1 MLIAI
6 PSYKRAKTLRCKTL
20 ALLRR
25 EGFGEGQIT
34 VFLADES
41 EELSY
46 RSELGA
52 SCPTLVVGVPGIH
65 HQRRFIE
72 SYYPAGTRLLC
83 MDDDVSAIKRPF
95 NPIPLKDVF
104 ASCFR
109 IAEEEGCNLWGIS
122 PTDNGLSL
130 KNEAVVGLR
139 YIIGACFGM
148 TVPSAPLDYPR
159 PFTEDFRRTILS
171 FQRDG
176 KVLRFNGMGPT
187 TRYFKEP
194 GGLQEFRTPE
204 GQESQCIEFCAEF
217 PELTTLRKR
226 EGKPTDLRL
235 KLVTVKRIV
244 APLITL

>member
-1 MLIAI
+1 MLVAI

-20 ALLRR
+20 AMLQR
-25 EGFGEGQIT
+25 EGFDKKDVT
-34 VFLADES
+34 VFVADEEERMSYQAELADF
-41 EELSY
+41 
-46 RSELGA
+46 
-52 SCPTLVVGVPGIH
+52 CPNLVVGQLGIH

-83 MDDDVSAIKRPF
+83 MDDDVSAMKRPF
-95 NPIPLKDVF
+95 NPLPLKEIF

-109 IAEEEGCNLWGIS
+109 IAEEEGCGLWGIS

-130 KNEAVVGLR
+130 KDEAVVGLR

-148 TVPSAPLDYPR
+148 VVPSVPLDYPR
-159 PFTEDFRRTILS
+159 PFTEDFRRSILS
-171 FQRDG
+171 FKRDG
-176 KVLRFNGMGPT
+176 KVIRFNGLGPT

-204 GQESQCIEFCAEF
+204 GQEAQCIEFCAEF
-217 PELTTLRKR
+217 PELTTLRRR

-235 KLVTVKRIV
+235 KLVTLKRIV
-244 APLITL
+244 SPSL